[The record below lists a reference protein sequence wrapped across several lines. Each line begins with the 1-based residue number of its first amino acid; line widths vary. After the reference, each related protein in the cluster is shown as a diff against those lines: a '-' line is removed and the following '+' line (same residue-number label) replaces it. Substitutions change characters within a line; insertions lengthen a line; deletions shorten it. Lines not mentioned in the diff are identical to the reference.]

1 MKGVDYMQPMETAKQ
16 IAKTL
21 DEKKALDIK
30 CIHVTDITVIAD
42 YIIIASATSNT
53 QAKALSEYIEF
64 DLENK
69 GVKVSRI
76 DGFSDSGWIVMD
88 YSSVLVNI
96 FYSGAREV
104 YTLEKLWADGEVV
117 DLLD

>member
-1 MKGVDYMQPMETAKQ
+1 MKPIEIAKE

-21 DEKKALDIK
+21 DLKKAVDIK

-53 QAKALSEYIEF
+53 QAKALKEYIEF
-64 DLENK
+64 ELENK
-69 GVKVSRI
+69 GVNVSRV
-76 DGFSDSGWIVMD
+76 DGFTDSGWIVMD
-88 YSSVLVNI
+88 YGSVLVNI
-96 FYSGAREV
+96 FYSGSREI
-104 YTLEKLWADGEVV
+104 YTLEKVWADGEIV